1 MHVQLSSFY
10 IVYIYHYYG
19 MSYISCHAI
28 IMSHISCI
36 YHCYQFIIYIL
47 LLYIKLII
55 YIIYILY
62 IIYNIYYIYIL
73 HIYYIY
79 IYIYNTVE
87 KIKCSDNS

>member
-28 IMSHISCI
+28 IMSHIPCI
-36 YHCYQFIIYIL
+36 YLKIIYQTYHIY
-47 LLYIKLII
+47 YI
-55 YIIYILY
+55 YYILY
-62 IIYNIYYIYIL
+62 MMYIYYIYYIYITY
-73 HIYYIY
+73 IYYMYIY
-79 IYIYNTVE
+79 IYTYIYNTVE